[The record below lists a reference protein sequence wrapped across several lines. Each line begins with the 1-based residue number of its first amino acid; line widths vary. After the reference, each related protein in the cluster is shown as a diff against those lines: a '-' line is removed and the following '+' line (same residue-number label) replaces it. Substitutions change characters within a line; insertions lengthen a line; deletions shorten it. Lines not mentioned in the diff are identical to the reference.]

1 MYCPQCGA
9 SNADDARF
17 CEKCG
22 APLDAGE
29 RRLVAEETG
38 FFGDG
43 PAAGIAY
50 GGFWRR
56 VAAALLDML
65 VLILPLTVL
74 QMLLAPGTLAGEQ
87 PAGAGAHWWTWWD
100 TFNLVVGWMYWAG
113 MHSSSYQAT
122 VGKMLMGMKVTD
134 LEGGR
139 ISFARATGRYFA
151 EILSGV
157 LLMIGYIMVAF
168 TRRKQGLHDMI
179 AGTLVVRV
187 SS

>member
-1 MYCPQCGA
+1 MFCSQCGTA
-9 SNADDARF
+9 NPDDARF
-17 CEKCG
+17 CEQCG
-22 APLDAGE
+22 APLDPEE
-29 RRLVAEETG
+29 RRLVAQETG

-56 VAAALLDML
+56 VAAALVDML
-65 VLILPLTVL
+65 VLILPLTIL
-74 QMLLAPGTLAGEQ
+74 QLLLAPASLAGDQ
-87 PAGAGAHWWTWWD
+87 PPGAGAFWTWWD
-100 TFNLVVGWMYWAG
+100 TMNLAVGWLYWAG

-134 LEGGR
+134 LQGER

-151 EILSGV
+151 EILSGL

-168 TRRKQGLHDMI
+168 TRRKQGLHDKI